1 MVREFKYFK
10 GNTGRSKN
18 YYFIIGGSY
27 LMLPYVGYRSENYM
41 NGLIEHV
48 RSVYRNFEVNE
59 GTINNIKGHIETIL
73 GETVQIQY
81 IIYPETSIPL

>member
-10 GNTGRSKN
+10 GNTVRSKN

-59 GTINNIKGHIETIL
+59 GTINNIKGAMTPQQIEKFDAIKL
-73 GETVQIQY
+73 AEKFN
-81 IIYPETSIPL
+81 

>member
-10 GNTGRSKN
+10 GNTVYNKN
-18 YYFIIGGSY
+18 YYFRIGSSY
-27 LMLPYVGYRSENYM
+27 LMLPYVGYHSENYM

-48 RSVYRNFEVNE
+48 SSVYRNFEVNE
-59 GTINNIKGHIETIL
+59 NTINNIKGHVETII